1 MADNAVIT
9 PGISALASSL
19 MQLAPGV
26 KRLLDGFR
34 FMVDQPVIREPYYL
48 GSSNPGGNVIAAG
61 AANVPL
67 PQADYSHSMEWPFE
81 VRRVRLSNDSAHTFR
96 DWSFTITDLTFQH
109 TWMKNPQL
117 ADGMID
123 ANTGFW
129 ELPYPWVIRPAGGGW
144 QINVNNLDAVNPI
157 TINVVLHGNLLVPR

>member
-1 MADNAVIT
+1 MDTAIPSPAV
-9 PGISALASSL
+9 SALASTL
-19 MQLAPGV
+19 TQLAPRV
-26 KRLLDGFR
+26 HRILESLR
-34 FMVDQPVIREPYYL
+34 FLVDQPVIREPYYL
-48 GSSNPGGNVIAAG
+48 GTSNPGGNVIAAG
-61 AANVPL
+61 ATNIPL

-81 VRRVRLSNDSAHTFR
+81 VRRVRLSNDPQHTYR
-96 DWSFTITDLTFQH
+96 DWSFTIMDLTATH

-144 QINVNNLDAVNPI
+144 QINVNNLDPNNPI
-157 TINVVLHGNLLVPR
+157 TVNFVLHGNLLIPR